1 MPPHNPQTTTTT
13 PTVVSVTAPSSS
25 SSSSSSSSQSQQ
37 SSSSPALTNSSP
49 QGASSST
56 NTSTSSSSSNQTVAS
71 PSSANNAYSPIPNI
85 VYSSGSGHQPIVL
98 SLPPGQTTVSGDHQL
113 VCASPGLYLSFQ
125 GQAQAAAAAAMAAMA
140 AGSASTPSSGSGRP
154 DPAKKPKLQRS
165 QPSKVV
171 HVRNIPQQ
179 ITEVEVIQFGLI
191 FGNIVNVL
199 NLRSKC
205 QVRKEFTSLTSFL
218 NKDFNRQKPFFLNK
232 ST

>member
-85 VYSSGSGHQPIVL
+85 VYSSSGIGGGHQPIVL

-113 VCASPGLYLSFQ
+113 VCASPGLYLSLQ

-205 QVRKEFTSLTSFL
+205 QVRKEFKTLV
-218 NKDFNRQKPFFLNK
+218 
-232 ST
+232 